1 LPSDAPQIVDIATFL
16 DDYRSVDGVL
26 LPHHLSR
33 SIDGKP
39 NEEWTFKTIKL
50 NPAFKAD
57 TFSGK

>member
-1 LPSDAPQIVDIATFL
+1 L
-16 DDYRSVDGVL
+16 
-26 LPHHLSR
+26 R

-50 NPAFKAD
+50 NPAFKPD